1 MHIQF
6 ASKIWIHGNSLYN
19 YHLQHVFP
27 YYSQL
32 GSTLFAHTSCTCLLW
47 SLFRSLPVLAGGP
60 MPRRPSTFC
69 SPSWDPAAT
78 TTRKKRKNDVDE
90 QVHSSNLETDE
101 HVVRMLWKKK
111 NDAGRA
117 NHIETNPFWSSDS
130 TLEVFC
136 GTWNRI
142 LLWCMLGHEQV
153 KRSGNSLTS
162 PSSSSPFSVWKTSCG
177 CWSS

>member
-47 SLFRSLPVLAGGP
+47 SLFRSLLVLAGGP

-78 TTRKKRKNDVDE
+78 TTRKRKRKKDVDE
-90 QVHSSNLETDE
+90 QVHSSNLETGE
-101 HVVRMLWKKK
+101 HVVRMLWKKRMMQGGQITSK
-111 NDAGRA
+111 PTLFGPPTP
-117 NHIETNPFWSSDS
+117 HWKSSAALG
-130 TLEVFC
+130 TEYCC
-136 GTWNRI
+136 GVCWA
-142 LLWCMLGHEQV
+142 
-153 KRSGNSLTS
+153 TS
-162 PSSSSPFSVWKTSCG
+162 R
-177 CWSS
+177 